1 MLKDSNANL
10 SWQLTLKEQKDAW
23 KKTHMFVRA
32 DQIVVLSVLQ
42 NKCNSK
48 FDVHKFHYVEA

>member
-23 KKTHMFVRA
+23 KKTHLFVRA
-32 DQIVVLSVLQ
+32 DQTVVLSVLQ
-42 NKCNSK
+42 NKRSSK
-48 FDVHKFHYVEA
+48 FDVHKFHCVEA